1 MSDPFDPHADKR
13 RAAAD
18 AATQVEAEERA
29 RLQSLIESEPGRW
42 LLSRILN
49 VFETEVRRKCTGH
62 NSEDSYHRGIQD
74 LARDYRD
81 LLIKHF
87 GHAAIDKILKGKS

>member
-1 MSDPFDPHADKR
+1 MTDPFEPR
-13 RAAAD
+13 RKASAE
-18 AATQVEAEERA
+18 AATKAEAEEKI
-29 RLQSLIESEPGRW
+29 RLQGLMETEHGRW
-42 LLSRILN
+42 ILGRLLN
-49 VFETEVRRKCTGH
+49 VFEAQVRRKCTGH

>member
-1 MSDPFDPHADKR
+1 MTDPFEPR
-13 RAAAD
+13 RKASAD
-18 AATQVEAEERA
+18 AATKAEAEEKI